1 MLKILRSRENI
12 PLVSA
17 AAILLMVVFAWFA
30 PAEATLGKAVKLVY
44 VHAAMMWVGIGL
56 ISLGGIAGLLFLF
69 FRNEAIIRW
78 SSGSA
83 VVGVALFALT
93 GFLGAVTAKITW
105 GGVFW
110 AEPRMAMLGQIFFVA
125 AVAAI
130 AVRISGSKTIAG
142 LANLGLG
149 IITWVLIIRT
159 ERVIHPDSPIFRSD
173 STAIKVFPLLIAA
186 MITIAGL
193 QIVRYWMVSE
203 EK

>member
-17 AAILLMVVFAWFA
+17 TAILLMVVFVWFA

-83 VVGVALFALT
+83 VGGVALFALT
-93 GFLGAVTAKITW
+93 GFLGAVTATITW
-105 GGVFW
+105 GGGYNNV
-110 AEPRMAMLGQIFFVA
+110 
-125 AVAAI
+125 
-130 AVRISGSKTIAG
+130 
-142 LANLGLG
+142 G
-149 IITWVLIIRT
+149 I
-159 ERVIHPDSPIFRSD
+159 DYSN
-173 STAIKVFPLLIAA
+173 
-186 MITIAGL
+186 
-193 QIVRYWMVSE
+193 
-203 EK
+203 